1 MRRRRKR
8 KRKKRRRSEARD
20 GSLRRCMRFR
30 ETFFF
35 VSTQTDEKSRSNVV
49 GSELSS
55 ASVSRRRAGSRSDAS
70 PRPHRAAEL
79 GEARRQRA
87 RRGRRRDRVDV
98 ASVHQHGRRVH
109 LDGPDPEN
117 RPEARPGPPG
127 ASRGASRTPRSREGG
142 WYRPECPGPRIL
154 IYVYIYIYRYILHL
168 MSICLCIIY
177 YVYETISTLPLYYI
191 SYIIY
196 CVLHYI

>member
-98 ASVHQHGRRVH
+98 ASVPQHGRRVH

-117 RPEARPGPPG
+117 GPKARGHPPAAFSKRAGPGAPSPHHPRRELTFARARARLAPLPASLSSTGSNRTARPSEACRPREAR
-127 ASRGASRTPRSREGG
+127 
-142 WYRPECPGPRIL
+142 
-154 IYVYIYIYRYILHL
+154 
-168 MSICLCIIY
+168 
-177 YVYETISTLPLYYI
+177 
-191 SYIIY
+191 
-196 CVLHYI
+196 